1 MYGVDACGCG
11 WIQFICPLI
20 WVVILE
26 FGFWYACFMVSIFLR
41 ELAPLLDDT
50 LVKKYC
56 RQSNFLAVKSKGSDT
71 SEDLRI
77 KRLDW
82 CVGNGEKLSDGGCI
96 QDIDHLFIQCN
107 FARALGLHTSEVS
120 FRNLKELI
128 LKLVIDP
135 TMDANSYCYRLIVAS
150 LWSIWLQINNVIF
163 ENKRADPLQAL

>member
-1 MYGVDACGCG
+1 MDKAMSNCWWKHDISLYGK
-11 WIQFICPLI
+11 
-20 WVVILE
+20 
-26 FGFWYACFMVSIFLR
+26 LR
-41 ELAPLLDDT
+41 ELAPLLNDT

-107 FARALGLHTSEVS
+107 FARELGLHTSEVS
-120 FRNLKELI
+120 FRNLKKLI

-135 TMDANSYCYRLIVAS
+135 TVDANSYCYRLIVAS

-163 ENKRADPLQAL
+163 ENKRADPLQALWLVKD